1 MERVSTMPADDR
13 SRVSTLLVLDVV
25 IDVLE
30 NAFRPLTCAA
40 SVSSDRQSV
49 TFVVFDSNGVQI
61 LRRQR
66 GLELRD
72 PYSLRL
78 TIDEARAHLKAHGFK
93 IDPSQP
99 PT

>member
-1 MERVSTMPADDR
+1 
-13 SRVSTLLVLDVV
+13 V

-30 NAFRPLTCAA
+30 NAFRPLTCTA
-40 SVSSDRQSV
+40 SVSSDQHSV
-49 TFVVFDSNGVQI
+49 TFLVFDSHGAQI

-78 TIDEARAHLKAHGFK
+78 TIDEARAYLKAHGFK
-93 IDPSQP
+93 IDP
-99 PT
+99 